1 MKFCLITYGC
11 KLNYSDSEIMKS
23 LLLSAGFKR
32 SDENQ
37 ADFIII
43 NTCAVVEKTERKIL
57 KQVAALKKT
66 GKKVILTGCLP
77 CVAFSSSVALA
88 KEGAKQGSSDT
99 TGKFFKLLADAIL
112 GVKNIDLI
120 VKAVEEISKANRFI
134 LLDNKNIDK
143 AKFLKQDTPTLQ
155 NISAITAISEGCLG
169 NCSYCATKIARGKL
183 NSFSIKNIIKE
194 INLKLKLGFKEIQ
207 LTSQDLAIFG
217 LDTKQHKLLLP
228 QLLKEIEGLDYNFK
242 LKLGMMN
249 PGHTKIIFKDLLKI
263 LESDKFYKFLHVPL
277 QSGSNS
283 ILKVMNRGYNIN
295 DFILLA
301 EQFNQK
307 FPNGILA
314 TDIIVGHPL
323 ETEEDFKKTVEI
335 IKKIQPEVLH
345 IFKFSKRKG
354 TADYLLKDFPDRIK
368 KDRSRILQNIFETYN
383 LKRNKK
389 FLKTKQ
395 KVLII
400 EKKYK
405 NWLARTKD
413 GRAVILKNGKLGEI
427 REVKIVDCRW
437 NYLIGN

>member
-1 MKFCLITYGC
+1 MKHFFIITYGC
-11 KLNYSDSEIMKS
+11 KLNHSDSEIMRA
-23 LLLSAGFKR
+23 LLLSSGFKK

-57 KQVAALKKT
+57 KQVGVFKKNN
-66 GKKVILTGCLP
+66 KKIILTGCLSAI
-77 CVAFSSSVALA
+77 VQ
-88 KEGAKQGSSDT
+88 KECSG
-99 TGKFFKLLADAIL
+99 LADAFL

-120 VKAVEEISKANRFI
+120 VKAVEEISKGSQFI
-134 LLDNKNIDK
+134 ALDNKNIDK
-143 AKFLKQDTPTLQ
+143 AKFLKQDAPDLK
-155 NISAITAISEGCLG
+155 NISAIVAISEGCLG

-183 NSFSIKNIIKE
+183 KSFGIKNIIHE
-194 INLKLKLGFKEIQ
+194 IESKIKLRFKEIQ
-207 LTSQDLAIFG
+207 LTSQDLGIFG
-217 LDTKQHKLLLP
+217 YDQKTHRLLLP
-228 QLLKEIEGLDYNFK
+228 ELLEQIEKIEGDFRI
-242 LKLGMMN
+242 KLGMMN

-263 LESDKFYKFLHVPL
+263 LESNKFYKFLHIPL
-277 QSGSNS
+277 QAGSGS
-283 ILKVMNRGYNIN
+283 ILKVMNRGYKVN

-301 EQFNQK
+301 EQFKEK

-323 ETEEDFKKTVEI
+323 ETEEDFKKTAEL

-354 TADYLLKDFPDRIK
+354 TADYLLKDLPDRIK
-368 KDRSRILQNIFETYN
+368 KDRSRILQNIFEDYN

-400 EKKYK
+400 EKKSK
-405 NWLARTKD
+405 NWLARTND
-413 GRAVILKNGKLGEI
+413 GRAVVLKNGKLGEI

-437 NYLIGN
+437 NYLIGD

>member
-1 MKFCLITYGC
+1 MNFCLITYGC
-11 KLNYSDSEIMKS
+11 KLNYSDSEIMRS
-23 LLLSAGFKR
+23 LLLSAGFKE

-57 KQVAALKKT
+57 KQANLFKKT
-66 GKKVILTGCLP
+66 GQKIILTGCLSAI
-77 CVAFSSSVALA
+77 VQ
-88 KEGAKQGSSDT
+88 KECSG
-99 TGKFFKLLADAIL
+99 LADAIL

-120 VKAVEEISKANRFI
+120 IQAVEEISKGNQFI

-143 AKFLKQDTPTLQ
+143 AKFLKQDTQTLQ

-228 QLLKEIEGLDYNFK
+228 QLLKEIEGLDYDFRI
-242 LKLGMMN
+242 KLGMMN

-263 LESDKFYKFLHVPL
+263 LESDKFYKFLHIPL
-277 QSGSNS
+277 QSGSDAV
-283 ILKVMNRGYNIN
+283 LKAMNRGYNVN
-295 DFILLA
+295 NFILLT
-301 EQFNQK
+301 EQFKQK

-345 IFKFSKRKG
+345 IFKFSKRRG

-368 KDRSRILQNIFETYN
+368 KDRSRILQNIFEVYN

-395 KVLII
+395 KVLIV
-400 EKKYK
+400 EKKSK

-437 NYLIGN
+437 NYLIGEI